1 MDLLPSAAPAERL
14 SIVAAG
20 QRYNKPVTVV
30 PLDLKVKLLR
40 SEALEALLYGCD
52 TWTLRRKDYDKLRTH
67 HHRMLLRCIRFQKK
81 RTDHRLSYHFALEK
95 TGSESIETTVRRR
108 RLVLADPILRL
119 GDHRLPKRLVVDALR
134 EGTDNQSGSA
144 GANVVAMSD
153 RRP

>member
-67 HHRMLLRCIRFQKK
+67 HHPILLRCISFQRKE
-81 RTDHRLSYHFALEK
+81 RMDHLPSYHLALEK
-95 TGSESIETTVRRR
+95 TGRESIETTVRRR
-108 RLVLADPILRL
+108 RLALAASIFRL
-119 GDHRLPKRLVVDALR
+119 DDHRLPQRLMGGDF
-134 EGTDNQSGSA
+134 EGW
-144 GANVVAMSD
+144 D
-153 RRP
+153 R